1 MNPKYRA
8 LIVDDE
14 NLARKDLISILE
26 EFKDIE
32 SVGEANNI
40 TSAKDAIEKLNPNLI
55 FLDIKMPGESGFDL
69 LEFVSDNIY
78 IVFVTAFDEYAIR
91 AFEVNALD
99 YLLKPVTKER
109 LELTLDKLEESE
121 EKKQEEL
128 KNLNFDDQIFLKLNN
143 KYHFLKINTIIQIT
157 SEGDYSKVQ
166 TKNGD
171 TSLTIKSMKE
181 WENRLPVSHFIRIHR
196 STIINTDEV
205 DRIEPWYN
213 NAHRVYLKG
222 MQKPVV
228 MSRRYFVK
236 IKEKLQ

>member
-8 LIVDDE
+8 VIVDDE

-26 EFKDIE
+26 EFKEIE

-40 TSAKDAIEKLNPNLI
+40 VSAKDAIDKLNPNLI

-69 LEFVSDNIY
+69 LEFISDNIN

-109 LELTLDKLEESE
+109 LDLTLEKLEENE
-121 EKKQEEL
+121 GKKQEVL
-128 KNLNFDDQIFLKLNN
+128 KDLDFDDQIFLKLNN
-143 KYHFLKINTIIQIT
+143 KYHFLKVNTIIQIT

-166 TKNGD
+166 TNNGKI
-171 TSLTIKSMKE
+171 SLTTKSMKE
-181 WENRLPVSHFIRIHR
+181 WENRLPISHFIRIHR

-213 NAHRVYLKG
+213 NAHRVYLNG
-222 MQKPVV
+222 IPKPVV

-236 IKEKLQ
+236 VKELLR